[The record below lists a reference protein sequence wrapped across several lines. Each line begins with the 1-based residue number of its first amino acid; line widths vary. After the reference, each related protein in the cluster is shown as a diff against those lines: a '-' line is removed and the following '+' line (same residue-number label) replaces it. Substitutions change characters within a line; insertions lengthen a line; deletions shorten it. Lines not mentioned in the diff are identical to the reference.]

1 MDAPDPIPRY
11 RSHFLPRTRDGWI
24 ATVAFLL
31 VFALC
36 MPPVTHSVLNRVEPW
51 ILGTPF
57 LYASL
62 FFIYVGLLGVLLWA
76 LRKGV

>member
-1 MDAPDPIPRY
+1 M
-11 RSHFLPRTRDGWI
+11 

-31 VFALC
+31 LFALC
-36 MPPVTHSVLNRVEPW
+36 SPPVTHTVLNRVEPW

-57 LYASL
+57 LYATLL
-62 FFIYVGLLGVLLWA
+62 FVYVALVGVLLWA